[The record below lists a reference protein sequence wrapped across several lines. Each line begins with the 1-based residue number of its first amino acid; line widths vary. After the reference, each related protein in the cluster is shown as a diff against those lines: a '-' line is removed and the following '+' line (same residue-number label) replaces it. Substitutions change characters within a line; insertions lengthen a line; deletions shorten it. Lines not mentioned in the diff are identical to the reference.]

1 MRRPP
6 LVFTALVLPLSLVSC
21 ADRGNLLEPQ
31 DVALATAPVV
41 GTYQLTVT
49 PATDLGGGTWEVQVN
64 TPFFLVAQ
72 VAFPGGDPVTKG
84 TAVFESFFGG
94 RWHRILSVPVDQDG
108 EARWDLAGV
117 GFCDGVPLPLAR
129 FKYTGQGS
137 GVKNGLSNSVTVRTA
152 PCG

>member
-1 MRRPP
+1 MIRTHELIARI
-6 LVFTALVLPLSLVSC
+6 VLPLSFVGC
-21 ADRGNLLEPQ
+21 ADRESLLESQ

-41 GTYQLTVT
+41 GTYQLTVF
-49 PATDLGGGTWEVQVN
+49 PGTDLGGGTWEIPVN

-84 TAVFESFFGG
+84 TAVFESFFGD
-94 RWHRILSVPVDQDG
+94 RWHRILSMQVNQDG
-108 EARWDLAGV
+108 EARFGFGGV
-117 GFCDGVPLPLAR
+117 GFCGGVPLPLGR

-137 GVKNGLSNSVTVRTA
+137 GVKNGVSNSVTVRTA